1 VSPETDP
8 PSFPNARGMP
18 VELSEAVA
26 RLADEQARQRA
37 RATWSKLPAYQQ
49 EMARN
54 YIEARHSAVWRRRRA
69 EKSAQKL
76 SAGVT
81 PPRRAQLP
89 RWLSTIIDI
98 FAT

>member
-1 VSPETDP
+1 MTPETDP
-8 PSFPNARGMP
+8 PSSETARGMSF
-18 VELSEAVA
+18 ELSEAVA

-54 YIEARHSAVWRRRRA
+54 YIEARHSPAWRRRRA

-76 SAGVT
+76 SAGVV

-98 FAT
+98 LAT